1 MDARLVQWL
10 AGEFRVFLL
19 VLVRVG
25 ALVFMMPVFGS
36 RAVPMQVKALITLV
50 LAVILTPVARFT
62 PADFPGA
69 PLSFAVTVAG
79 ELMVGLTLALM
90 LRLIFGGVQLAGQ
103 MVGFQMGFSVA
114 NVVDPQTGAQSVI
127 MAQFIYLTAL
137 LLFLVVNGHHL
148 ILYNLFESLQLLHPG
163 HIHLHEGLYRLVSRF
178 AAEMFILSVKLLA
191 PVMAILLFSQVA
203 LGILAK
209 TVPQMNLLMLSFGLN
224 IGLGLFFLGLC
235 MEVFWPVLART
246 LMEAANLLPAAVRL
260 LAGS

>member
-1 MDARLVQWL
+1 MDPSFIQWL
-10 AGEFRVFLL
+10 AGEFKVFLL

-25 ALVFMMPVFGS
+25 AIVFMMPAFGT
-36 RAVPMQVKALITLV
+36 KAAPPQLKAAISLV
-50 LAVILTPVARFT
+50 LAVVLTPVAGFT
-62 PADFPGA
+62 AADFPA
-69 PLSFAVTVAG
+69 SPMAFATTIVG
-79 ELMVGLTLALM
+79 EIFMGLTMALM

-127 MAQFIYLTAL
+127 MAQFVYLIAL
-137 LLFLVVNGHHL
+137 LLFLVANGHHL
-148 ILYNLFESLQLLHPG
+148 VLYTLFQSLTILHPG
-163 HIHLHEGLYRLVSRF
+163 HIGVADGLFQIIARF
-178 AAEMFILSVKLLA
+178 SAEMFVLSVKLLA

-235 MEVFWPVLART
+235 LEIFWPVVASS
-246 LMEAANLLPAAVRL
+246 LMEAANLLPAALRL
-260 LAGS
+260 MAGS